1 MDLDL
6 NKIIEAIESNEEVIK
21 LINKETEKQEMANT
35 KASINEMLEKLRI
48 LKDSISSIL
57 VGDYEYRELILKT
70 INQHIDK
77 LYLLLEEDQYTP
89 DDLKFLKTEL
99 PAYIEEQEKRE
110 EDYKIYSKTL
120 DSIDTSLKKLKNL
133 QKSKFTG
140 EGERANLESYINN
153 LEGMKRNLLA
163 TPEEIE
169 NNLMTMKYNLLAK
182 LPISEE
188 IKRKLLFAPE
198 KVKHDLLAKLPIHE
212 GIKYNLL
219 ATPEQIKYNLL
230 VQLSTPLYSD
240 YLEKD
245 IPNYINKSIGQI
257 ETTNASEL
265 KEYKEKIDIMLKKL
279 EKLVGNSLT
288 TSKDLDDIE
297 SHIYSLKKM
306 QTMSLIELS
315 TNENLKLLDETL
327 PKFIKSEKLSRKL
340 IRDSSE
346 ETYRILK
353 NKEQNELGQKVI
365 DAIKNSFNNDNNN
378 NDHISIKNKTFKLSS
393 KRNIEKPSNPIIIIK
408 SKKDTKVI
416 EKDIFEA
423 IKKQVDDKKFNY
435 TLRQVIKKMEWT
447 DNTKLAIKSKINS
460 NRNNEYIVKTIK
472 EKDLDNKNVIRR
484 MINHFKRRSEKS
496 NMKGR

>member
-1 MDLDL
+1 MDL

-35 KASINEMLEKLRI
+35 KASINEMLEKLLI

-57 VGDYEYRELILKT
+57 VGDYGYRELILKT

-169 NNLMTMKYNLLAK
+169 NNLMTMKYNLLAQ

-198 KVKHDLLAKLPIHE
+198 KVKHDLLAQLPIHE
-212 GIKYNLL
+212 G
-219 ATPEQIKYNLL
+219 IKYNLL

-327 PKFIKSEKLSRKL
+327 PKFIESKKLSRKL
-340 IRDSSE
+340 IRDSSK

-393 KRNIEKPSNPIIIIK
+393 KRNIEKLSNPIIIIK

-423 IKKQVDDKKFNY
+423 IKKQVDAK
-435 TLRQVIKKMEWT
+435 
-447 DNTKLAIKSKINS
+447 NS
-460 NRNNEYIVKTIK
+460 II
-472 EKDLDNKNVIRR
+472 L
-484 MINHFKRRSEKS
+484 
-496 NMKGR
+496 